1 MTVPLRNPATTEGW
15 SKQNDTPA
23 VVWLQRV
30 LMVGM
35 VWLIVGMAVMPAG
48 ISYNPS
54 KAYQIV
60 LALTMW
66 LPTLALIAMRP
77 GRVVELC
84 KMPAMPWVIALLAWG
99 CLSLAWSHAP
109 HRGDE
114 AARDVSIFLFLVA
127 CQWVFGR
134 HPQRT
139 RWLLIG
145 CGLALAVVSVYDMI
159 QFALHPPTD
168 DRLIGI
174 GVMANANLAAAGMG
188 AALIWLWPWHA
199 EGWRWVSV
207 KWLAISALALFILL
221 TFTRSAWAAL
231 FGSLVVMVL
240 CRGGRRRWLYA
251 GVICVLGVLGVVA
264 GFHVLMA
271 RGWSLR
277 PEIFSKSLDM
287 FLQHPLRGL
296 GQGTAFT
303 IQAGN
308 ETLDHAHNMFAQLAI
323 ELGLPAFLLWAGIWL
338 ALGWRAWR
346 HRRQTLGLMVL
357 GLWVF
362 GAIAVEFDLPH
373 LLDSP
378 RPGWLI
384 TWLPLALS
392 FTFARQ
398 TASEPARTA

>member
-1 MTVPLRNPATTEGW
+1 MTAPLRLPTETESRNPQG
-15 SKQNDTPA
+15 NTPI
-23 VVWLQRV
+23 VVVLQRL
-30 LMVGM
+30 LMAGM
-35 VWLIVGMAVMPAG
+35 AWLIIGMAVMPSS
-48 ISYNPS
+48 ISFNPS

-77 GRVVELC
+77 KRVVDVC
-84 KMPAMPWVIALLAWG
+84 KMPTMPWVIALLAWG
-99 CLSLAWSHAP
+99 CVSLAWSHAP

-114 AARDVSIFLFLVA
+114 AMRDFSIFLFLIA
-127 CQWVFGR
+127 CHWVFGGNEA
-134 HPQRT
+134 RT
-139 RWLLIG
+139 RWLLVN
-145 CGLALAVVSVYDMI
+145 CALVLAAVSVFDI
-159 QFALHPPTD
+159 VEFALHPPTD

-174 GVMANANLAAAGMG
+174 GVMGNANLAAAGMG
-188 AALIWLWPWHA
+188 AGLIWLWPWRA
-199 EGWRWVSV
+199 EGWRWVTV
-207 KWLAISALALFILL
+207 KWLAISTLALFILL

-231 FGSLVVMVL
+231 FGALVVMVL
-240 CRGGRRRWLYA
+240 CRGGRRAWLYA

-264 GFHVLMA
+264 GFHVLME
-271 RGWSLR
+271 RGLSLR
-277 PEIFSKSLDM
+277 PEIFAKSLDM

-303 IQAGN
+303 IEAGN

-323 ELGLPAFLLWAGIWL
+323 ELGLPAVLMWLGIWL

-346 HRRQTLGLMVL
+346 HRHDALGLIVL

-362 GAIAVEFDLPH
+362 GSIAVEFDLPH

-392 FTFARQ
+392 WTFARPN
-398 TASEPARTA
+398 PAKRSA

>member
-1 MTVPLRNPATTEGW
+1 MTVPMRNPAGTEDW
-15 SKQNDTPA
+15 SEQDNTPA
-23 VVWLQRV
+23 IVWLRRWLV
-30 LMVGM
+30 LGM
-35 VWLIVGMAVMPAG
+35 AWLIVGMAVTPAG

-54 KAYQIV
+54 KAYQTV

-66 LPTLALIAMRP
+66 LPALILIVMRP
-77 GRVVELC
+77 KRVIDVC
-84 KMPAMPWVIALLAWG
+84 KLPTMPWVIALLAWG
-99 CLSLAWSHAP
+99 WLSLAWSHSP

-114 AARDVSIFLFLVA
+114 AARNLTVFLFLIA
-127 CQWVFGR
+127 SQWVFGGNAR
-134 HPQRT
+134 RT
-139 RWLLIG
+139 RWLLVG
-145 CGLALAVVSVYDMI
+145 CGLALAVVSVFNMI
-159 QFALHPPTD
+159 DFALHPPTD

-188 AALIWLWPWHA
+188 AALIWLWPWHV
-199 EGWRWVSV
+199 EGSRWMTV
-207 KWLAISALALFILL
+207 KWLAISALALFVLL

-231 FGSLVVMVL
+231 FGALVVMVL
-240 CRGGRRRWLYA
+240 CRGDRRAWLYA
-251 GVICVLGVLGVVA
+251 GAICVLGALGVFA

-277 PEIFSKSLDM
+277 PEIFAKSLDM

-303 IQAGN
+303 IQAGD

-323 ELGLPAFLLWAGIWL
+323 ELGLPAVLLWAGIWL
-338 ALGWRAWR
+338 ALALRAWR
-346 HRRQTLGLMVL
+346 HRHESLGLVVL

-362 GAIAVEFDLPH
+362 GTIAVQFDLPH

-392 FTFARQ
+392 LTFARQ
-398 TASEPARTA
+398 TPAKPARMA